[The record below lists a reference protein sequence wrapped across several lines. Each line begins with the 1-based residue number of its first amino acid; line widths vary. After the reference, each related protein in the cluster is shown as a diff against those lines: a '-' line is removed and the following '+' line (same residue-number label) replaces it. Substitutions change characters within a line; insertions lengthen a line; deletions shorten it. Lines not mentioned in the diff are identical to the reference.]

1 LSLLNASRAAREA
14 KRQLMLAREQDP
26 EFQAKMAS
34 SRTAN
39 LAKGREWTPERRE
52 VHRKRMIR
60 QNADPV
66 ERERKA
72 AALRQFNADP
82 ERKRARTEKRRQTIA
97 ERMKDPAY
105 AEACRVKNRTR
116 WTPEAREALSKKLKA
131 HYRTNPKPK
140 TAKAAK
146 SGNSPEARSRRMK
159 AYCRQ
164 RKKQGL
170 PMPNQYLLPQHLAKL
185 YKKLRFA
192 LGYKAARQ
200 EIAKIIEKEASDVAI
215 QEKGP
220 AQRNRKS
227 ADTQRQAE

>member
-1 LSLLNASRAAREA
+1 
-14 KRQLMLAREQDP
+14 MLKREQDP
-26 EFQAKMAS
+26 AFKAKMEL
-34 SRTAN
+34 SRSVN
-39 LAKGREWTPERRE
+39 LAKGRTWTAERRE
-52 VHRKRMIR
+52 RHRKQMIAH
-60 QNADPV
+60 NANPE

-72 AALRQFNADP
+72 EALRRFNADP

-105 AEACRVKNRTR
+105 AEAYRVKNRTR

-146 SGNSPEARSRRMK
+146 TGNSSEARSRRMK

-170 PMPNQYLLPQHLAKL
+170 PMPNQYSLPKHLAKL
-185 YKKLRFA
+185 YKKLRLA

-200 EIAKIIEKEASDVAI
+200 EIAKIIEKEAANVAI

-227 ADTQRQAE
+227 ADAQRQAE